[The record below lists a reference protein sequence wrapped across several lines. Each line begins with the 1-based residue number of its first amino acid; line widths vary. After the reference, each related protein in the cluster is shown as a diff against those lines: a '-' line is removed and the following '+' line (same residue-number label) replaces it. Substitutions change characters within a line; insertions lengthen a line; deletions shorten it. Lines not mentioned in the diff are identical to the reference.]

1 VRVPKYKEL
10 DLFAVFRDF
19 DENEKGF
26 LDIKEYADCLAQFEA
41 LGLTESE
48 RTYIALVADVR
59 RNGKIDYSE
68 VMKLFPRILV
78 NMKNN
83 SELQQMYIDETS
95 YD

>member
-1 VRVPKYKEL
+1 MLIPKYKEL
-10 DLFAVFRDF
+10 ELFAVFRDF

-26 LDIKEYADCLAQFEA
+26 LDIKEYADCLAKFEP
-41 LGLTESE
+41 LRLTESE

-68 VMKLFPRILV
+68 VMKLFHKILT